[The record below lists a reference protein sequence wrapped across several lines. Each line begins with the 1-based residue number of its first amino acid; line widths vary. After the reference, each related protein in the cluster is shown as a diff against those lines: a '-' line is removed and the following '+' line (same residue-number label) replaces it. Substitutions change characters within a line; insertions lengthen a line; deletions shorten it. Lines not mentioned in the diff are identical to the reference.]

1 MGFEDN
7 VLYIVVTAMIAGF
20 GTLSAFFFNAKKAKQ
35 EAQTAAREEMTEFV
49 EITASKIINT
59 VDRKVDA
66 NTNTIEIMKVSM
78 NNLISNQENSLK
90 RIEERFDER
99 NKWMREGIERLEKN
113 VSMIQ
118 QLEKDRIR
126 NNGR

>member
-7 VLYIVVTAMIAGF
+7 VIYIVVTAMIAGF

-35 EAQTAAREEMTEFV
+35 EAKEQAREEMTEFV
-49 EITASKIINT
+49 EIAASKIIHS

-66 NTNTIEIMKVSM
+66 ATNAIEIMKVSM
-78 NNLISNQENSLK
+78 SNLIHTQENSIK

-99 NKWMREGIERLEKN
+99 NRWMREGIERLERS
-113 VSMIQ
+113 VSTLQ
-118 QLEKDRIR
+118 QIEKDRIR
-126 NNGR
+126 NGNR